1 MYNSSPLGEN
11 KDVTDCLRCCE
22 KRGSNSQ
29 KERLDVHRT
38 KHVWEKIIDI
48 DNIKFAIL
56 CASKKK
62 TKRKGVQ
69 KVLAN
74 LDRCALEIHQLLTTK
89 AYVPSPYTEVK
100 IKDGSSQKVRTIHKP
115 KFYPDQCIHWALT
128 LPMQEGW
135 GKSLNPNTCGSI
147 PNRGGH
153 YGKKKIE
160 NWVRNNHKETKYCYK
175 LDIRKYYESID
186 QERLIDMF
194 RHKIKD
200 SDTLWLI
207 ETIILSHDKGLPIGN
222 YTSQWFANIFLSRL
236 DWYITQELGVTRYI
250 RYIDDMVLFSG
261 NKKKLHKIRKE
272 VEYFISNLGLHIK
285 DNWQVFKVGD
295 RGVDILGYRF
305 FHTHTL
311 IRKSTAY
318 RMHRRIKRIGKHIPT
333 PSEISAVFSYM
344 GITTHCDSRNF
355 VIKYILPYVD
365 LGALKELQSE
375 NSKSLAIA

>member
-29 KERLDVHRT
+29 KERLFVHHT
-38 KHVWEKIIDI
+38 KHVWEKITDI
-48 DNIKFAIL
+48 DNIKYAIV

-69 KVLAN
+69 KVLGN
-74 LDRCALEIHQLLTTK
+74 IEHYALEIQHMLVSKTY
-89 AYVPSPYTEVK
+89 APSPYNEVI
-100 IKDGSSQKVRTIHKP
+100 IKDGSSQKTRTIHKP
-115 KFYPDQCIHWALT
+115 KFYPDQCIHWALV

-135 GKSLNPNTCGSI
+135 KKSLHPSTCGSI

-160 NWVRNNHKETKYCYK
+160 RWMRNDHKGTKYCYK
-175 LDIRKYYESID
+175 LDIRKYYQSID
-186 QERLIDMF
+186 QSILLNMF
-194 RHKIKD
+194 KRKIKD
-200 SDTLWLI
+200 ADAFWLI
-207 ETIILSHDKGLPIGN
+207 EKIVCSHNKGLPIGN
-222 YTSQWFANIFLSRL
+222 YTSQWFANLFLSKL
-236 DWYITQELGVTRYI
+236 DWYISQELGVKYYV
-250 RYIDDMVLFSG
+250 RYIDDMVLFSN
-261 NKKKLHKIRKE
+261 NKKKLHKIRKSIE
-272 VEYFISNLGLHIK
+272 EFVSNLGLHIK
-285 DNWQVFKVGD
+285 DNWQVFKVVD
-295 RGVDILGYRF
+295 RGVDVLGYRF

-318 RMHRRIKRIGKHIPT
+318 RLHRRIKRIGKHVPT
-333 PSEISAVFSYM
+333 PSEVSAVFSYM
-344 GITTHCDSRNF
+344 GITSHCDSRNF